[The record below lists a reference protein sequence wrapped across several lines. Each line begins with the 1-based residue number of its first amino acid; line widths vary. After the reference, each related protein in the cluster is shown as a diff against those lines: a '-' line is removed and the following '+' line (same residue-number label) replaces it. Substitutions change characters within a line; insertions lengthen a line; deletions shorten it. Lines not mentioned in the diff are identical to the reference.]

1 MEGVLQKI
9 SELGVPFLANI
20 LAAVIIYVVG
30 KWAAQLLSNITR
42 GLMKKAKV
50 EEALIGFTAD
60 LVKYAIL
67 IFAILAAIGKLGVQT
82 TSFIAVLGAAG
93 LAVGMALQGTL
104 SNFAAGIMIL
114 FFRPFKLGDAIEAAG
129 TTGTIKEIQIFN
141 TIITSADNC
150 KIIVPNAQIT
160 SGIITN
166 FSAIEQRRI
175 DLVFSVSYSDNLQTA
190 KKVLVDLVNS
200 DPRILK
206 DPASV
211 IAVLELA
218 ENSVNLV
225 CRPWVKPADYWNVR
239 FDLVEKG
246 KMALEKAGCTIPF
259 PQRDVHVIKQA
270 QDALQSA

>member
-1 MEGVLQKI
+1 MEGVLQTI
-9 SELGVPFLANI
+9 SQLGVPFLANI
-20 LAAVIIYVVG
+20 LAAIIIYVVG
-30 KWAAQLLSNITR
+30 KWAAGVLSNLTR

-67 IFAILAAIGKLGVQT
+67 IFTIMAAIGKLGVQT

-129 TTGTIKEIQIFN
+129 TFGTVKEIQIFN
-141 TIITSADNC
+141 TILASRDNC
-150 KIIVPNAQIT
+150 KVIVPNAQIT

-166 FSAIEQRRI
+166 FSSIDKRRI
-175 DLVFSVSYSDNLQTA
+175 DLVFSVSYQDNLQTA
-190 KKVLVDLVNS
+190 KKALTDLVNA
-200 DPRILK
+200 DTRILK
-206 DPASV
+206 DPAPV
-211 IAVLELA
+211 IAVLELG
-218 ENSVNLV
+218 ESSVNLV
-225 CRPWVKPADYWNVR
+225 CRPWVNPPDYWNVR

-246 KMALEKAGCTIPF
+246 KLELERAGCSIPY
-259 PQRDVHVIKQA
+259 PQRDIHLIKQVE
-270 QDALQSA
+270 DALHSA